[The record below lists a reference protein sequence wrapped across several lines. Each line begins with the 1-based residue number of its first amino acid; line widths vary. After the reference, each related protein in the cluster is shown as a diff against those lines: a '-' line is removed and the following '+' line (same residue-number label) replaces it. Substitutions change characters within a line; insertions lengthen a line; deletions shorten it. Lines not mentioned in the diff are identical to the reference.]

1 MITGDKSP
9 CWLLNVIKEQTM
21 RLVYFGIIAL
31 TLTAC
36 ATQSPL
42 KGRKSIDQVPMY
54 GGMNRS
60 SVPRLKAADE
70 RLVEGSLRKYG
81 NREKAAAELVER
93 GIRFYLQGDLAFAM
107 KRFNQAWILNPDNP
121 EVYWGF
127 ASVLKEQESYCEAM
141 NMIDKSLSFGRYFTG
156 LYADAGRIIVLCTVS
171 DSSLS
176 LDQRK
181 KRLQR
186 AETLYAEASRRD
198 DNKGYVFASRATACY
213 WLGDYADAW
222 RMVKKAREAGTP
234 PQDEFLS
241 MLRKKMPEPPT
252 M

>member
-1 MITGDKSP
+1 
-9 CWLLNVIKEQTM
+9 M
-21 RLVYFGIIAL
+21 RLVYLGIIAL

-36 ATQSPL
+36 AAQSPSS
-42 KGRKSIDQVPMY
+42 GRKPIDQLPMY
-54 GGMNRS
+54 GGMDRS

-70 RLVEGSLRKYG
+70 RLIEGTIKKFG
-81 NREKAAAELVER
+81 NREKAAAEIVER
-93 GIRFYLQGDLAFAM
+93 GFRLYLQDDLAVAM
-107 KRFNQAWILNPDNP
+107 KRFNQAWILDPDNP

-127 ASVLKEQESYCEAM
+127 ATVLHNRGENCEAM
-141 NMIDKSLSFGRYFTG
+141 RMIDKSLSFGRYITG

-181 KRLQR
+181 KRLER
-186 AETLYAEASRRD
+186 SEALYAEALQRD

-222 RMVKKAREAGTP
+222 RMVKKARDAGAP
-234 PQDEFLS
+234 PKDEFLS
-241 MLRKKMPEPPT
+241 MLRKKMPEPSA